1 MPIYEYRCGKCGR
14 KSSFLIRIVSQ
25 PFSPVCAECQST
37 DMTRIIGG
45 FAYHRSMQTI
55 HEESGDPSAHNSPD
69 YYKDPRNIGR
79 WAEKKFSD
87 MGMDMPDSL
96 QEKIQAARE
105 GELPESMK
113 DLKSASPDA
122 AFS

>member
-1 MPIYEYRCGKCGR
+1 MPIYEYRCCACGK
-14 KSSFLIRIVSQ
+14 KSSFFPRTVSQ
-25 PFSPVCAECQST
+25 PVNAVCSSCQST
-37 DMTRIIGG
+37 DMVRLIGAVA
-45 FAYHRSMQTI
+45 FHKSTQTI
-55 HEESGDPSAHNSPD
+55 HEESGEPSMHNGPE

-79 WAEKKFSD
+79 WAEKRFSE

-96 QEKIQAARE
+96 KGKIQAARE